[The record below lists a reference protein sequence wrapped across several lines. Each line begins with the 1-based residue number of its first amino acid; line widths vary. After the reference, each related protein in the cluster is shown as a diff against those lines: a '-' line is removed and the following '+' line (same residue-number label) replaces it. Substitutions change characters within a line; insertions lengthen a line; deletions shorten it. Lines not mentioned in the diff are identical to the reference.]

1 MDPEFIF
8 SSITM
13 FVALFYIFKK
23 SKHRRNILFND
34 LSNPFF
40 MGNLLFVLLFCLYI
54 YRLRDHDEKTERL
67 KEATK
72 KGLFAIAIAYF
83 SKLDLVITPFWIV
96 WTAVYF
102 SHGWV

>member
-13 FVALFYIFKK
+13 FAALFYIFKK
-23 SKHRRNILFND
+23 SKHRRNILLGD
-34 LSNPFF
+34 LSKPFF

-83 SKLDLVITPFWIV
+83 ARVDLVITPFWIV
-96 WTAVYF
+96 WSAVYF

>member
-13 FVALFYIFKK
+13 LAALFYIFKK
-23 SKHRRNILFND
+23 SKHRRKILLSD

-40 MGNLLFVLLFCLYI
+40 MGNLIFVLLFCLYI
-54 YRLRDHDEKTERL
+54 FRMREHDEKTERL

-72 KGLFAIAIAYF
+72 KGIFAIAIAYF
-83 SKLDLVITPFWIV
+83 SKVDLVITPFWIV

>member
-8 SSITM
+8 SSISM

-23 SKHRRNILFND
+23 SKHRRNILLSD

-40 MGNLLFVLLFCLYI
+40 MGNLLFVFLFCLYI
-54 YRLRDHDEKTERL
+54 FHLRDKDEKTERL

-72 KGLFAIAIAYF
+72 KGIFAIAIAYF
-83 SKLDLVITPFWIV
+83 AKVDLVITPFWIV

>member
-13 FVALFYIFKK
+13 FAALFYIFKK
-23 SKHRRNILFND
+23 SKHRRNILLND

-40 MGNLLFVLLFCLYI
+40 MSNLLFVFLFCLYI
-54 YRLRDHDEKTERL
+54 FHLRDKDEKTERL

-72 KGLFAIAIAYF
+72 KGIFAIAIAYF
-83 SKLDLVITPFWIV
+83 AKVDLVITPFWIV

>member
-1 MDPEFIF
+1 MDPEFLF

-13 FVALFYIFKK
+13 IIVLFYIFKK
-23 SKHRRNILFND
+23 SKHRKQILIRDF
-34 LSNPFF
+34 SRPFF
-40 MGNLLFVLLFCLYI
+40 LVNLLIVLLFCLYI
-54 YRLRDHDEKTERL
+54 YRLRDDDEKTERL

-83 SKLDLVITPFWIV
+83 ARLDLVITPFWVV

-102 SHGWV
+102 SHGWI

>member
-13 FVALFYIFKK
+13 FAALFYIFKK
-23 SKHRRNILFND
+23 SKHRRNILLND

-40 MGNLLFVLLFCLYI
+40 MSNLLFVFLFCLYI
-54 YRLRDHDEKTERL
+54 FHLRDKDEKTERL
-67 KEATK
+67 KEASK
-72 KGLFAIAIAYF
+72 KGIFAIAIAYF
-83 SKLDLVITPFWIV
+83 AKVDLVITPFWIV

>member
-13 FVALFYIFKK
+13 FAALFYIFKK
-23 SKHRRNILFND
+23 SKHRRNILLND

-40 MGNLLFVLLFCLYI
+40 MSNLLFVFLFCLYI
-54 YRLRDHDEKTERL
+54 FHLRDKDEKTERL

-72 KGLFAIAIAYF
+72 KGIFAIAIAF
-83 SKLDLVITPFWIV
+83 FLRWI
-96 WTAVYF
+96 
-102 SHGWV
+102 